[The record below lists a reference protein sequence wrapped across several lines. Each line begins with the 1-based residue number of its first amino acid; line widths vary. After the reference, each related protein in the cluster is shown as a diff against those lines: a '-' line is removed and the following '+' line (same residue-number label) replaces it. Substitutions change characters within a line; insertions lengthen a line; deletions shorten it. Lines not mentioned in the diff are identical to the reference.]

1 MFYINVLCVAVI
13 CVLITDIF
21 QFWNTFSSRLMF
33 WFTKGRFQKPIQFKL
48 FQCVLCQTHWISV
61 ITMFIMGCVTLPNYL
76 YILLLAYSTNI
87 IKNLLLI
94 AEDKIINLINKL
106 L

>member
-21 QFWNTFSSRLMF
+21 QFWNTFSSRLMY
-33 WFTKGRFQKPIQFKL
+33 WFTKGKFSKPIQFKL
-48 FQCVLCQTHWISV
+48 FQCSLCQTHWISV
-61 ITMFIMGCVTLPNYL
+61 IIMFLMGCISLPNYL
-76 YILLLAYSTNI
+76 YILLMAYSTNI
-87 IKNLLLI
+87 IKNLLFI
-94 AEDKIINLINKL
+94 IEDKIMSLLNKL

>member
-1 MFYINVLCVAVI
+1 MYY
-13 CVLITDIF
+13 
-21 QFWNTFSSRLMF
+21 
-33 WFTKGRFQKPIQFKL
+33 FTKGKFSKPIQFKL
-48 FQCVLCQTHWISV
+48 FQCSLCQTHWISV
-61 ITMFIMGCVTLPNYL
+61 ITMFIMGAVTLPNYL